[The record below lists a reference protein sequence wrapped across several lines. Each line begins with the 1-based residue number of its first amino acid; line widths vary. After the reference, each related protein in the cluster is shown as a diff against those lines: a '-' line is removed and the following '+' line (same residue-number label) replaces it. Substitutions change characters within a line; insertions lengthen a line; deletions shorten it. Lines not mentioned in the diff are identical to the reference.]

1 MEKLREFI
9 EKKKEKSA
17 SRRPRYG
24 TRKLSVGLVSCVLG
38 YCIFFSPTVVSAA
51 VEDGSETASIRVEAS
66 ADTSDSDSE
75 SESDET
81 KAVETPSAATNEVE
95 SPQAKASVSEVADE
109 APAVAE
115 TPVAEAEKE
124 APAEEVVE
132 AEKEEPAI
140 SEEKSEPVVEENAET
155 KEVFKKEEIE
165 ALKANKEANIEE
177 TVAADKKENKTEE
190 TTPKAEENKDIL
202 ESEDDKE
209 AIVEDKKVA
218 NKEELQI
225 SEEPDPKALQAGET
239 ESKDISNSIINPV
252 VKLNTDK
259 TEEEGKLMA
268 GDGEALG
275 YEVSF
280 TTPKD
285 TKSGDTFTLKLSENM
300 SLKGIEPDTEEA
312 VDIKIDGKVIA
323 KGKRINRQTIV
334 YTFTDE
340 INDLRRV
347 KLSLKGFAFDNKD
360 LIRDSKDQDF
370 SINVGKNSYTKKL
383 YVDYGK
389 NYYTGRNL
397 NGSSQFTSFDPKT
410 GDFTQVFY
418 VNPDSKHI
426 GVYSGKPSP
435 NRISMIIDPSD
446 DRGNKSDL
454 IYTKE
459 NTSVFVQKLDEGADV
474 PDAIFEHPTD
484 DLDETMVKTIFL
496 PEGIEIVFADQ
507 KDDKLANEVN
517 SPYIVTVKSHIDIK
531 DIDNFN
537 LTSKGILYGD
547 VMGKH
552 TMFNQI
558 KVAKGDADAEGEKL
572 GYFKEHHKYYDKVDG
587 KLRENPTFIIDSS
600 TDEGIAEETYTT
612 SKNEIGSYKFI
623 RIDEDALVENPVYN
637 ENGEKATGNFEEE
650 KTKEVTYI
658 YVREVTSGSFQE
670 HHIYQTVDEDDNVIS
685 TDDTVNKDETRGI
698 DEDSY
703 KTSKIDRDGYTLT
716 EVRATNDE
724 SAELG
729 VKFDSKGAE
738 TTGNYVNGKKL
749 EVTYIYQKE
758 EQQPVE
764 KKGSF
769 QEHHIYQTKKLD
781 GTIVEDSRDDK
792 EVKEGTEKEN
802 YKTSKQDKEG
812 YTLTKIE
819 STNGGQ
825 FNEDGSLKE
834 AAYIADKKQ
843 EVTYIYQKEE
853 QQPVEKKGSFQ
864 EHHIYQT
871 KKLDGTIV
879 EDSRDDKEVKEGTE
893 KENYKTSKQDK
904 EGYTLTKIES
914 TNGGQFN
921 EDGSLKEAAYI
932 ADKKQEVTYIY
943 QKEEQQPV
951 EKKGSFQE
959 HHIYQ
964 TKKLDGTIVEDSRDD
979 KEVKEGTEKE
989 NYKTSKQ
996 DKEGY
1001 TLTKI
1006 ESTNGGQF
1014 NEDGSLKEAAYIAD
1028 KKQEVTYIY
1037 QKEEQQPV
1045 EKKGSFQ
1052 EHHIYQTKKLDGT
1065 IVEDSRDDKEVKEGT
1080 EKENYKTSKQDKE
1093 GYTLTKIEST
1103 NGGQFNED
1111 GSLKEAAYIADKKQE
1126 VTYIYQK
1133 EEQQPVEKKGSF
1145 QEHHIYQT
1153 KKLDG
1158 TIVEDSRDDKE
1169 VKEGTEKENYKTS
1182 KQDKEGYTLTK

>member
-1 MEKLREFI
+1 MEKLKEFI

-51 VEDGSETASIRVEAS
+51 VEDGSESTSSTSIEARV
-66 ADTSDSDSE
+66 DTSDSGTE

-95 SPQAKASVSEVADE
+95 SPQAKASVSEVADK
-109 APAVAE
+109 APAAE
-115 TPVAEAEKE
+115 VPVAEAEKE
-124 APAEEVVE
+124 EPAEEVVE
-132 AEKEEPAI
+132 TEKEEPAV
-140 SEEKSEPVVEENAET
+140 SEEKLEPVAEEDAET
-155 KEVFKKEEIE
+155 KEVSKKEEIE

-209 AIVEDKKVA
+209 AIVEDEKVA

-435 NRISMIIDPSD
+435 NRISMIIDPID

-484 DLDETMVKTIFL
+484 DLDETMVKTTFL

-716 EVRATNDE
+716 EVRATNYE

-758 EQQPVE
+758 EQETPWTPLEPSTPVDPSEPSEPEEPKHTTPLVPLTPAEEVEVERITHHDHKTPGTPVVTEVPSTPVVETE
-764 KKGSF
+764 KSVEEKT
-769 QEHHIYQTKKLD
+769 EKTEETKE
-781 GTIVEDSRDDK
+781 VENK
-792 EVKEGTEKEN
+792 EEKAEKVEEVKEEAKTVEDDNLEKPQAPES
-802 YKTSKQDKEG
+802 YDKLAPRAPEKDKAPKTGDAGILSSLG
-812 YTLTKIE
+812 L
-819 STNGGQ
+819 
-825 FNEDGSLKE
+825 GSL
-834 AAYIADKKQ
+834 AASGLAFIELKKRN
-843 EVTYIYQKEE
+843 
-853 QQPVEKKGSFQ
+853 KKN
-864 EHHIYQT
+864 
-871 KKLDGTIV
+871 K
-879 EDSRDDKEVKEGTE
+879 
-893 KENYKTSKQDK
+893 
-904 EGYTLTKIES
+904 
-914 TNGGQFN
+914 
-921 EDGSLKEAAYI
+921 
-932 ADKKQEVTYIY
+932 
-943 QKEEQQPV
+943 
-951 EKKGSFQE
+951 
-959 HHIYQ
+959 
-964 TKKLDGTIVEDSRDD
+964 
-979 KEVKEGTEKE
+979 
-989 NYKTSKQ
+989 
-996 DKEGY
+996 
-1001 TLTKI
+1001 
-1006 ESTNGGQF
+1006 
-1014 NEDGSLKEAAYIAD
+1014 
-1028 KKQEVTYIY
+1028 
-1037 QKEEQQPV
+1037 
-1045 EKKGSFQ
+1045 
-1052 EHHIYQTKKLDGT
+1052 
-1065 IVEDSRDDKEVKEGT
+1065 
-1080 EKENYKTSKQDKE
+1080 
-1093 GYTLTKIEST
+1093 
-1103 NGGQFNED
+1103 
-1111 GSLKEAAYIADKKQE
+1111 
-1126 VTYIYQK
+1126 
-1133 EEQQPVEKKGSF
+1133 
-1145 QEHHIYQT
+1145 
-1153 KKLDG
+1153 
-1158 TIVEDSRDDKE
+1158 
-1169 VKEGTEKENYKTS
+1169 
-1182 KQDKEGYTLTK
+1182 

>member
-1 MEKLREFI
+1 MEKLRDFI

-17 SRRPRYG
+17 SRKPRYG

-51 VEDGSETASIRVEAS
+51 VEDGSESTSSTSIEARV
-66 ADTSDSDSE
+66 DTSDSGTE

-95 SPQAKASVSEVADE
+95 SPQAKASVSEVADK
-109 APAVAE
+109 APAAE
-115 TPVAEAEKE
+115 VPVAEAEKE
-124 APAEEVVE
+124 EPAEEVVE
-132 AEKEEPAI
+132 TEKEEPAV
-140 SEEKSEPVVEENAET
+140 SEEKLEPVAEEDAET
-155 KEVFKKEEIE
+155 KEVSKKEEIE

-209 AIVEDKKVA
+209 AIVEDEKVA

-484 DLDETMVKTIFL
+484 DLDETMVKTTFL

-670 HHIYQTVDEDDNVIS
+670 HHIYQIYKDGVLQSDQTTRIDL
-685 TDDTVNKDETRGI
+685 DETKGI
-698 DEDSY
+698 DEDTF
-703 KTSKIDRDGYTLT
+703 KTSAKANGTNENPKEGFKLEKEENSDKNHIQKSDKINSELT
-716 EVRATNDE
+716 
-724 SAELG
+724 
-729 VKFDSKGAE
+729 GAE
-738 TTGNYVNGKKL
+738 TTLNYINDTKL
-749 EVTYIYQKE
+749 EVTYYYRKDVKSWTPIE
-758 EQQPVE
+758 ETG
-764 KKGSF
+764 KF
-769 QEHHIYQTKKLD
+769 QEHHIYRTIDKNGEVTEEKVDGKVTGGTKDMTYTTGKVDKEGFRFVGTENPVENPTFSTEGESTTGKFKPGVKQEITYVYEKTVKDTPVSPSEPSEPEEPKHTTPLVPLTPAEEVEVERITHHDHKTPGTPVVTEVPSTPVVETKKS
-781 GTIVEDSRDDK
+781 VEEKTEKSEETK
-792 EVKEGTEKEN
+792 EVENKEEKAEKVEEVKEEAKTVEDDNLEKPQVPEN
-802 YKTSKQDKEG
+802 NDKLAPRAPEKDKAPKTGDAGILSSLG
-812 YTLTKIE
+812 L
-819 STNGGQ
+819 
-825 FNEDGSLKE
+825 GSL
-834 AAYIADKKQ
+834 AASGLAFIELKKRN
-843 EVTYIYQKEE
+843 
-853 QQPVEKKGSFQ
+853 KKN
-864 EHHIYQT
+864 
-871 KKLDGTIV
+871 K
-879 EDSRDDKEVKEGTE
+879 
-893 KENYKTSKQDK
+893 
-904 EGYTLTKIES
+904 
-914 TNGGQFN
+914 
-921 EDGSLKEAAYI
+921 
-932 ADKKQEVTYIY
+932 
-943 QKEEQQPV
+943 
-951 EKKGSFQE
+951 
-959 HHIYQ
+959 
-964 TKKLDGTIVEDSRDD
+964 
-979 KEVKEGTEKE
+979 
-989 NYKTSKQ
+989 
-996 DKEGY
+996 
-1001 TLTKI
+1001 
-1006 ESTNGGQF
+1006 
-1014 NEDGSLKEAAYIAD
+1014 
-1028 KKQEVTYIY
+1028 
-1037 QKEEQQPV
+1037 
-1045 EKKGSFQ
+1045 
-1052 EHHIYQTKKLDGT
+1052 
-1065 IVEDSRDDKEVKEGT
+1065 
-1080 EKENYKTSKQDKE
+1080 
-1093 GYTLTKIEST
+1093 
-1103 NGGQFNED
+1103 
-1111 GSLKEAAYIADKKQE
+1111 
-1126 VTYIYQK
+1126 
-1133 EEQQPVEKKGSF
+1133 
-1145 QEHHIYQT
+1145 
-1153 KKLDG
+1153 
-1158 TIVEDSRDDKE
+1158 
-1169 VKEGTEKENYKTS
+1169 
-1182 KQDKEGYTLTK
+1182 